1 MAFTSGT
8 EVLVQDN
15 EVIGYNGTKFGNF
28 FTNIST
34 FNTDALKKDYKDL
47 IVNWNAQKLWV
58 SFLRPENSQEKAKRL
73 KNNYNPR

>member
-28 FTNIST
+28 FVNIST

>member
-15 EVIGYNGTKFGNF
+15 EVIGWNGTKFGNF
-28 FTNIST
+28 FANIST

>member
-15 EVIGYNGTKFGNF
+15 EVIGYNGTEFGNF
-28 FTNIST
+28 FANISA
-34 FNTDALKKDYKDL
+34 FNKDALKKDYKDL
-47 IVNWNAQKLWV
+47 LVNWNAQKLWV
-58 SFLRPENSQEKAKRL
+58 SFLRPENSQEKTKRL